1 MEALCIICLT
11 ILALAS
17 MYFSSKSDDDKDVND
32 KKKRRTKDEK

>member
-17 MYFSSKSDDDKDVND
+17 MYFASKNDDEDDDD